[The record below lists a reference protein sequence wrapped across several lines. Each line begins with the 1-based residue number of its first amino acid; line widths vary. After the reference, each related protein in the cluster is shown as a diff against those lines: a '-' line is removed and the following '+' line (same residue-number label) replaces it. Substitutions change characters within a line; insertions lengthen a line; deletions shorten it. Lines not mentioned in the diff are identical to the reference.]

1 VLLYELEFGTSELNM
16 VKQALAMN
24 RPVPTAIA
32 NAPRLQVGLEF
43 FYEAYSSLGWY
54 RRSVDGA
61 VPLPYETIL
70 AFADEHGLEGEF
82 RNDFIFYMQAMD
94 VAQARFEFAEYEKQR
109 KVAEKK
115 INNGPRK

>member
-1 VLLYELEFGTSELNM
+1 MLLYELEFGTSELNM

-24 RPVPTAIA
+24 RPLPPAIA
-32 NAPRLQVGLEF
+32 NAPRLNTGLAF
-43 FYEAYSSLGWY
+43 FYEAYMALSWY
-54 RRSVDGA
+54 RRSVDGH

-82 RNDFIFYMQAMD
+82 RQDFIFLIQAMD
-94 VAQARFEFAEYEKQR
+94 VAQARYEFGEIEKQR